1 MRICSLPEVGRF
13 ASLGFYKFCRDR
25 FGSFA
30 FVLVVQQHSHQ
41 KSAIS
46 SASTHKLSTFAV
58 SFVLRDFRG
67 LCGYFWRLLRSA
79 LYAPVPA
86 QRLGSGFCCCWRSS
100 INLVNNAAQFAT
112 ISAFDSLCELL
123 RHYGGFF
130 VRYNRVQFSVV
141 HFCQLFQPI
150 TRGVLL
156 LKKAFSLRVALWFS
170 KLPVFWWL
178 LISCHNPSISA
189 QQLPEFREFCLSNLR
204 RRFWGSTRV
213 AGRLPTLGACP
224 PLFLALKNA
233 ELAGLFFFHLR
244 G

>member
-30 FVLVVQQHSHQ
+30 FVLVVQQYSHQ

-86 QRLGSGFCCCWRSS
+86 QRLGSGFCCYWRSS

-156 LKKAFSLRVALWFS
+156 LKKPFPCGLPSGFPNCLFSGGCLYPAIT
-170 KLPVFWWL
+170 PVYRRNN
-178 LISCHNPSISA
+178 SQSSGN
-189 QQLPEFREFCLSNLR
+189 FCLSNLR

-213 AGRLPTLGACP
+213 AGRLPALDACP

>member
-1 MRICSLPEVGRF
+1 MLIVAQTQLPPLKLLRANFCVLISNTSLMRICSLPEVGRF

-30 FVLVVQQHSHQ
+30 FVLVVQQYSHQ

-189 QQLPEFREFCLSNLR
+189 QQLPEFREFLPVQFAPPFL
-204 RRFWGSTRV
+204 GV
-213 AGRLPTLGACP
+213 A
-224 PLFLALKNA
+224 
-233 ELAGLFFFHLR
+233 R

>member
-30 FVLVVQQHSHQ
+30 FVLVVQQYSHQ

-204 RRFWGSTRV
+204 RRFWGGTRV
-213 AGRLPTLGACP
+213 AGRLPMLGACP
-224 PLFLALKNA
+224 SISCA
-233 ELAGLFFFHLR
+233 
-244 G
+244 